1 MTQFVIFS
9 LPISP
14 VPLYWSVS
22 ITQTSNSK
30 RYGYLVGRARLS
42 FGISLQL
49 ASLCWTSLS
58 RECHGVSR
66 AMTTLGRRGA
76 SACCGFAC
84 AIVEKGAFG
93 LVLADIVHLCP
104 HILPCSAAG
113 LRITGEATLSPVRAR
128 SQQRG
133 LLEGAASRVCVWSEA
148 KASVTTNTRNSSDHV
163 QQHD

>member
-1 MTQFVIFS
+1 MVTW
-9 LPISP
+9 L
-14 VPLYWSVS
+14 
-22 ITQTSNSK
+22 
-30 RYGYLVGRARLS
+30 GGVGRAGLS

-58 RECHGVSR
+58 RECHRVST

-113 LRITGEATLSPVRAR
+113 LRITGEATPSC
-128 SQQRG
+128 
-133 LLEGAASRVCVWSEA
+133 GAASALSGLVRNSVDCWKEPHHVCVWSEA
-148 KASVTTNTRNSSDHV
+148 KASVTTNTRNSE
-163 QQHD
+163 Q